1 MEVQVS
7 LPCEGEAIFGVLH
20 LPSGGPVPGVVMCHG
35 FTGHKAETH
44 RLFVNAARDFAGH
57 GLAVLRFDFRG
68 SGDSGG
74 EFREMT
80 ISREIADAK
89 AALDYLCSRSEVD
102 ASRVGVLGLS
112 MGGCVAACLA
122 GRDARVKALVLW
134 AALAHP
140 GRITARLLPDFGDKE
155 SFDMNGWEIGRAFV
169 EDGRSVDPLEEIR
182 RYAGPALIVHG
193 SQDETVPP
201 SDADEYRE
209 ALGARSKLHL
219 VEGAGH
225 VFSSVAWKAEAI
237 ALSRDFLT
245 QALAVRR

>member
-1 MEVQVS
+1 MEAQVS
-7 LPCEGEAIFGVLH
+7 FCCEGETIVGVLH
-20 LPSGGPVPGVVMCHG
+20 LPDGMPAAGVVMCHG

-44 RLFVNAARDFAGH
+44 RLFVHAARDFAGH

-80 ISREIADAK
+80 VSREIADVR
-89 AALDYLCSRSEVD
+89 AALGYLCSRPEVD

-122 GRDARVKALVLW
+122 GREARVKALVLW

-140 GRITARLLPDFGDKE
+140 GRIFERLFPEFGDRE
-155 SFDMNGWEIGRAFV
+155 VFDMNGWDVGRAFL
-169 EDGRSVDPLEEIR
+169 EDARTLHPLEEIK

-193 SQDETVPP
+193 SRDESVPP
-201 SDADEYRE
+201 SDADDYR
-209 ALGARSKLHL
+209 AVLGERSKLHL
-219 VEGAGH
+219 VEGADH
-225 VFSSVAWKAEAI
+225 VFSSFAWKGQAI

-245 QALAVRR
+245 QALGL